1 MVRWACIWIM
11 LALFSCNA
19 LAAPRS
25 NHWAEELDAA
35 YKALAAQQYPQ
46 AYDLFLASAAR
57 NPLAQFSLGLFYR
70 EGWGRAV
77 DAVTACTWFEKSAQ
91 QHIPTAEHFFG
102 DCLAEGIGQNADIPA
117 AIAWYEKA
125 TAHGHLISQCS
136 IADFYIQGKGVPKD
150 VNRGIALCAQIAQ
163 SNSPP
168 AMLKLANYYQQGQ
181 YLPQDLA
188 AARYWYQQAA
198 EKQVMEAQYQL
209 GMMMMQGLGGDV
221 NLDTAIFLL
230 ENAASEGYAPAY
242 LPTAVLYANAPVQKE
257 TGVLAPE
264 HLAKIYLWT
273 AAAKA
278 LVQRPGYQDQQ
289 ALIERLEAEM
299 QKVMPASWRP
309 ELDKQVSEHLA
320 KYPADNAPKPPAT
333 MLSVETAHPT
343 GSTP

>member
-1 MVRWACIWIM
+1 MMRWVYLWLM
-11 LALFSCNA
+11 LTLVSYNA
-19 LAAPRS
+19 LAAPGS
-25 NHWAEELDAA
+25 NQWTQELDLAQ
-35 YKALAAQQYPQ
+35 KALAKQQYPQ
-46 AYDLFLASAAR
+46 AYTLFLASAEH

-70 EGWGRAV
+70 EGWGRPT
-77 DAVTACTWFEKSAQ
+77 DPVTACTWFEKSAQ
-91 QHIPTAEHFFG
+91 QQIPTAEHFFG
-102 DCLAEGIGQNADIPA
+102 DCLAEGVGRNVDIPA
-117 AIAWYEKA
+117 AITWYEKA
-125 TAHGHLISQCS
+125 ATHGHLISRCS

-150 VNRGIALCAQIAQ
+150 VNRGIALCNQIAQ

-181 YLPQDLA
+181 YLPQDMA
-188 AARYWYQQAA
+188 VARYWYQQAA
-198 EKQVMEAQYQL
+198 EKRVAEAQYQL
-209 GMMMMQGLGGDV
+209 GMMFMQGLGGDADLNAAV
-221 NLDTAIFLL
+221 FWL

-242 LPTAVLYANAPVQKE
+242 LPTAILYANAPVQKE

-278 LVQRPGYQDQQ
+278 LIQRPDYQDQQ
-289 ALIERLEAEM
+289 ALIERLEGEM

-320 KYPADNAPKPPAT
+320 KYPADTAPKPPPT
-333 MLSVETAHPT
+333 MLSLEAAQHA